1 MSVSSMANLALNRRN
16 DIATA
21 RPAPGPIAMSIE
33 QNKAPPPN
41 TQTMPG
47 ATLASISAY
56 IPTEVITLYVA
67 AIAALGAPNP
77 ADTRSALFVLAVFFV
92 LTPVI
97 VWLVYA
103 GKVIAAGKSV
113 PTSFSVWPV
122 WEMTA
127 ATVSFATWG
136 AALPDSPIRA
146 WVPQAFAGVL
156 IVVVSGLLG
165 LIAPIVQRPLNAP
178 PS

>member
-1 MSVSSMANLALNRRN
+1 MTNLALNRRS
-16 DIATA
+16 DITA
-21 RPAPGPIAMSIE
+21 RSQASGPPAMNIE

-41 TQTMPG
+41 TQTNPG

-67 AIAALGAPNP
+67 AIAALGTPSP
-77 ADTRSALFVLAVFFV
+77 QDTRSTLLVFAVFFA
-92 LTPVI
+92 LTPAI

-103 GKVIAAGKSV
+103 GKVIAAGKSA
-113 PTSFSVWPV
+113 PTSFGVWPV
-122 WEMTA
+122 WEMVA
-127 ATVSFATWG
+127 ATVSFAAWG
-136 AALPDSPIRA
+136 AALPDSPVRT
-146 WVPQAFAGVL
+146 WVPQALAGVL

-165 LIAPIVQRPLNAP
+165 LIAPVVQRPLNVAP